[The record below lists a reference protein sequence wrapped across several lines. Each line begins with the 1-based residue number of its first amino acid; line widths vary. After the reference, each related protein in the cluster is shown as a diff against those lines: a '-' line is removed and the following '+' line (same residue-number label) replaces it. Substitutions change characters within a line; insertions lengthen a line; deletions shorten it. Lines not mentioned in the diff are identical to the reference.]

1 MVYSRILVAIDGSE
15 SAKKAFTKSIYLA
28 LKCNSKLDLVHVVSC
43 ELGRDSATTFELIEQ
58 LQTKAKLILEEY
70 RQVAI
75 KNNIPIEV
83 MIKQGDPAQIIIEIA
98 NTENYDLIITG
109 SRGMSAFK
117 ELLVGSVTL
126 KVIHHVNCPVMV
138 VR

>member
-1 MVYSRILVAIDGSE
+1 MVFSRILVAIDGSE
-15 SAKKAFTKSIYLA
+15 SAKKAFTKSIFLA
-28 LKCNSKLDLVHVVSC
+28 QKCNSKLDLVHVVSC
-43 ELGRDSATTFELIEQ
+43 ELGGDSATTFELIEQ

-70 RQVAI
+70 RKEAI

>member
-1 MVYSRILVAIDGSE
+1 MVFSRILVAIDGSE
-15 SAKKAFTKSIYLA
+15 SAKKAFTKSIFLA
-28 LKCNSKLDLVHVVSC
+28 QKCNSKLDLVHVVSC
-43 ELGRDSATTFELIEQ
+43 ELGGDSATTFELIEQ

-70 RQVAI
+70 REEAI
-75 KNNIPIEV
+75 KKNIPIEV
-83 MIKQGDPAQIIIEIA
+83 MLKQGDPAQIIIEIA